1 MGIGALRGMRR
12 MTDHDLIPDSADSTL
27 SKTLVGRRRVLAFGL
42 GAAALAMASP
52 LKGALAALPQAGV
65 RTLGLVS
72 THTNE
77 NINATYWRNGVYDK
91 GALKDI
97 NYLLRDFRT
106 GDVAAIDPGLLDL
119 LVELHRRAGS
129 RKPFHVISGYRSP
142 KTNAMLASASGGVAK
157 RSLHMDGKAIDI
169 RLHDV
174 ALGDLRQTALG
185 MKAGGVGYYQKSDF
199 VHVDTGRVRQW

>member
-1 MGIGALRGMRR
+1 MAPGRKGMGR
-12 MTDHDLIPDSADSTL
+12 MTDHNLIPDSADSTL
-27 SKTLVGRRRVLAFGL
+27 SKTLVGRRRVMAFGL
-42 GAAALAMASP
+42 GAAALAIASP
-52 LKGALAALPQAGV
+52 LRGALAALPQAGA

-77 NINATYWRNGVYDK
+77 TVTATYWRDGVYDK

-97 NYLLRDFRT
+97 SYLLRDFRT
-106 GDVAAIDPGLLDL
+106 GDVAAMDPSLLDL

-142 KTNAMLASASGGVAK
+142 KTNALLASASDGVAK

-174 ALGDLRQTALG
+174 ALSDLRQTALG
-185 MKAGGVGYYQKSDF
+185 MEAGGVGYYKKSDF
-199 VHVDTGRVRQW
+199 IHVDTGRVRQW